1 MKMLARRTL
10 EAAAGR
16 DQGMFDVVVAAYT
29 QGVLPFGMLGLHHTK
44 TTNTVIEVDEAARPS
59 KVEAVDVISLTDQTN
74 LLPFGKIVAVFCG
87 LSLCILVSTL
97 DSTIVATALPTI
109 SNAFN
114 AGAVVSW
121 VPSGYLLTSTAF
133 QPLYGRFSD
142 IFGRKASLCL
152 AMGLFMLGSIL
163 AGFSRTIV
171 QLIVFRGL
179 AGAGGGAI
187 VSVGQIVI
195 SDVVSLRDRADALG
209 GLRRGKYQGIIGV
222 VVAFGFAIGPLIGG
236 ALAQKVSWRW
246 CFWVTP
252 PISFVAM
259 CSVLLVLPLKSVE
272 GNLRRKLMV
281 VDYLGAALTLAG
293 CTLLLLP
300 LIWGGVTF
308 PWTSPVILAPL
319 LSSFLVVVLFCF
331 WEWKGARLPII
342 PMYIFRHVTVTGVY
356 ITMFA
361 NGMIF
366 YSALFYL
373 PQFFQVALGYS
384 PIRSGVFLF
393 PVLVSQT
400 TASFIAVSTDLLS
413 SRTGRYR
420 TIIHTGFSVWA
431 IGCGCLSTVTSSTPK
446 GLLVFFML
454 LSGLGAGQTLQT
466 TTVAA
471 QASVSRKDMSVV
483 TAVRNFVRL
492 LGGTLSLALGA
503 TIINNSLRS
512 SMTGLQLSASAIKA
526 IIDDPTVLGSRLSAS
541 SSSKLAGLGITDAMA
556 VTILDGYTHGF
567 RTLFIMNACLAAMAT
582 LASVFMIK
590 HKELTRGDEDRLR
603 AAACEEAREKEKMMV
618 ADLDPSPTILEAG
631 HFSVEL

>member
-1 MKMLARRTL
+1 MPASAMPGQDDKTRSREHDHDIDVEDMLTATP
-10 EAAAGR
+10 AS
-16 DQGMFDVVVAAYT
+16 
-29 QGVLPFGMLGLHHTK
+29 HTR
-44 TTNTVIEVDEAARPS
+44 TTNTIEIDGPQQLEHGSKAKAA
-59 KVEAVDVISLTDQTN
+59 DVISLTDQTN
-74 LLPFGKIVAVFCG
+74 LLPLKKVIAVFCG

-109 SNAFN
+109 SDAFN
-114 AGAVVSW
+114 AGSVVSW
-121 VPSGYLLTSTAF
+121 VPSAYLLTSTAF
-133 QPLYGRFSD
+133 QPL
-142 IFGRKASLCL
+142 L
-152 AMGLFMLGSIL
+152 
-163 AGFSRTIV
+163 
-171 QLIVFRGL
+171 QLIIFRGI

-195 SDVVSLRDRADALG
+195 SDVVTLRD
-209 GLRRGKYQGIIGV
+209 RGKYQGIIGV

-236 ALAQKVSWRW
+236 ALAQKVNWRW

-259 CSVLLVLPLKSVE
+259 CAVLLVLPLKPVE

-281 VDYLGAALTLAG
+281 VDYLGAGLTLAG

-308 PWTSPVILAPL
+308 PWTSAVVLAPL
-319 LSSFLVVVLFCF
+319 FSSFLVVSLFCF
-331 WEWKGARLPII
+331 WEWKGARLPIV
-342 PMYIFRHVTVTGVY
+342 PMYIFKHVTVTGVY
-356 ITMFA
+356 ITMFV

-400 TASFIAVSTDLLS
+400 TASFIAGQLVSK
-413 SRTGRYR
+413 TGRYR

-431 IGCGCLSTVTSSTPK
+431 IGCGCLSTINSTTPK
-446 GLLVFFML
+446 GLLIFFML

-483 TAVRNFVRL
+483 TAVRNFARL

-503 TIINNSLRS
+503 TIINNSLRT
-512 SMTGLQLSASAIKA
+512 SMNNLGLSESAIKA
-526 IIDDPTVLGSRLSAS
+526 IIDDPTVLGDRLSSAS
-541 SSSKLAGLGITDAMA
+541 SSKLTSLGISDGMA
-556 VTILDGYTHGF
+556 ITILDGYTRGF
-567 RTLFIMNACLAAMAT
+567 RTLFIMNACLAATAT
-582 LASVFMIK
+582 LASIFMIR
-590 HKELTRGDEDRLR
+590 HKELTRGDEVRLQ
-603 AAACEEAREKEKMMV
+603 AEARADEKAAEKMDV
-618 ADLDPSPTILEAG
+618 VPVGQGQD
-631 HFSVEL
+631 VEMGVLCSNDTDRKEPVNRA